1 MQGGFIMVEQTEACS
16 FAARGDWIDLK
27 QCVYP
32 VALLKT
38 IAISVANT
46 WKANWQILANIG
58 TRHVNRLHQKYNKEI
73 QRMR

>member
-1 MQGGFIMVEQTEACS
+1 M
-16 FAARGDWIDLK
+16 K

-58 TRHVNRLHQKYNKEI
+58 TRHVNRLYQKFNKEI